1 MRRKRRRRNDR
12 HSEDCGRQPVKITR
26 ITVYQRD
33 LPLKDPYWLSGGRLR
48 FDVLDATF
56 VKLETNEDII
66 GWGEGTPWGH
76 TYVPAHGPGIRSGI
90 ETMAKAV
97 LGQDPRALDHIE
109 RAMDLCLPGHLY
121 AKAPIDMACWD
132 ITGQAAGLPLA
143 DMLGGRDEEGTWIAS
158 SVSSGEP
165 DYMLGIIQSYRDI
178 GYKVHSAKVGGDIEN
193 DIQRIRHLEQHRL
206 SDERILYDVNRA
218 WTRREASIVMNAV
231 VDLGVTVEQ
240 PGETL
245 DDIAAIRRVTTTPI
259 SVDESLVTLQDAV
272 RIVTHGIADAFG
284 LKLNRVG
291 GLTKAR
297 RIRDIALAHGIQMYV
312 MATGGS
318 VLADTEAAHMAQSVP
333 REFRLGTWAC
343 QDMLTVDVAP
353 GRGARNEYGKL
364 TVGEAPGLGFAPDEE
379 RLGEP
384 VAVYT

>member
-1 MRRKRRRRNDR
+1 
-12 HSEDCGRQPVKITR
+12 
-26 ITVYQRD
+26 
-33 LPLKDPYWLSGGRLR
+33 
-48 FDVLDATF
+48 
-56 VKLETNEDII
+56 
-66 GWGEGTPWGH
+66 
-76 TYVPAHGPGIRSGI
+76 
-90 ETMAKAV
+90 
-97 LGQDPRALDHIE
+97 
-109 RAMDLCLPGHLY
+109 
-121 AKAPIDMACWD
+121 
-132 ITGQAAGLPLA
+132 
-143 DMLGGRDEEGTWIAS
+143 
-158 SVSSGEP
+158 
-165 DYMLGIIQSYRDI
+165 
-178 GYKVHSAKVGGDIEN
+178 VHSAKVGGDIEN